1 MITDGKKWPYLA
13 LESVRTTNGYNRL
26 INSFSR
32 LLREIKSNNNGDFYC
47 LGCLHSFRTNNV
59 PKKHERFM

>member
-1 MITDGKKWPYLA
+1 MITDGNKWPYLA

-47 LGCLHSFRTNNV
+47 LDCLHSFRTNNV
-59 PKKHERFM
+59 PKKHEIFM

>member
-1 MITDGKKWPYLA
+1 MITDGNKWPYLA
-13 LESVRTTNGYNRL
+13 LESVRTTNEYNRH

-47 LGCLHSFRTNNV
+47 LDCLHSFRTNNV
-59 PKKHERFM
+59 PKKHEIFM

>member
-1 MITDGKKWPYLA
+1 MITDGKKWSYLA
-13 LESVRTTNGYNRL
+13 LESVRTTNGHNRL

-32 LLREIKSNNNGDFYC
+32 LLRGIKSNNNGDFYC
-47 LGCLHSFRTNNV
+47 LGCLHSFHTNNV